1 MTEEI
6 EIKEL
11 SEVVVRFSGDSGDG
25 MQLAGNIFSTISA
38 TVGNGISTFPDYP
51 ADIRAPQG
59 SLTGVSGFQVHIGSG
74 PVYTPGDQCDVLVAM
89 NAAALKT
96 QYKYAKPQA
105 TIIIDTDSF
114 GAMDL
119 KKADFKTDDYLAE
132 LGIDPD
138 RVVACPITQM
148 VKAIAADSTDSK
160 TALKCRNMF
169 ALGLV
174 CWLFNREV
182 SLVENFLREKFA
194 RKPQVA
200 ELNIKVVNAGYDYGH
215 NVHASVPA
223 TYRIESKTKV
233 PGRYKDITGNKATAY
248 GLIAAAEKAG
258 LKLFLGSYPIT
269 PATDILHELSK
280 HKSCGVITVQCEDEI
295 SGCASAVGA
304 AFAGALAATSTSG
317 PGICLK
323 SEAINLAVIDE
334 LPLVI
339 IDVQRGGPSTGLP
352 TKSEQTDL
360 LQALYGRNGES
371 PMPIIAATSPTDC
384 FDAAY
389 RAAKMALEHMT
400 PVILL
405 TDAFIANGS
414 AAWKLPKMDELP
426 DIRPHYVTDE
436 QKYKYTPYV
445 RDPESQV
452 RYWAI
457 PGQEGYTHILG
468 GLEKDGKTG
477 AISTEPENHNKMSHI
492 RYQKVARIPV
502 PDMVV
507 EGDADDAELL
517 IVGFGSTYGHLLSA
531 TNVLRSRGHKV
542 AMAQV
547 KFVNPLPAN
556 IAEVLMRY
564 PKVVVAEQNLG
575 QLAALL
581 RIRVNGFA
589 PYQYNQVKGQP
600 FVVNDLVEEFERLLE
615 TKAVPSGAQ
624 TFDTKVLN
632 APNINI

>member
-1 MTEEI
+1 MTDDI
-6 EIKEL
+6 EIKDL
-11 SEVVVRFSGDSGDG
+11 AEVVVRFSGDSGDG
-25 MQLAGNIFSTISA
+25 MQLAGNIFSTVSA

-51 ADIRAPQG
+51 ADIRAPHG
-59 SLTGVSGFQVHIGSG
+59 SLTGVSGYQVHIGSG
-74 PVYTPGDQCDVLVAM
+74 QVYTPGDQCDVLVAM

-114 GAMDL
+114 SPTDL
-119 KKADFKTDDYLAE
+119 KKADFQTDDYLEE

-138 RVVACPITQM
+138 RVVACPISTM
-148 VKAIAADSTDSK
+148 VKDVATEAGCDDVKVTM
-160 TALKCRNMF
+160 KCRNMF

-174 CWLFNREV
+174 CWLFNREL
-182 SLVENFLREKFA
+182 SLVSSFLHEKFA
-194 RKPQVA
+194 KKPQVA

-223 TYRIESKTKV
+223 TYRIESKTKN
-233 PGRYKDITGNKATAY
+233 PGRYMDITGNKATAY

-258 LKLFLGSYPIT
+258 LRLYLGSYPIT
-269 PATDILHELSK
+269 PATDILHELAK
-280 HKSCGVITVQCEDEI
+280 HKSCGVTTVQCEDEI
-295 SGCASAVGA
+295 SACASAVGA
-304 AFAGALAATSTSG
+304 SFAGALAATSTSG

-334 LPLVI
+334 LPLVV

-371 PMPIIAATSPTDC
+371 PMPVIAATSPADC

-389 RAAKMALEHMT
+389 QAAKMALEHLT

-414 AAWKLPKMDELP
+414 AAWKLPKMAELDE
-426 DIRPHYVTDE
+426 IKPHYATEE

-445 RDPESQV
+445 RDPESKV

-477 AISTEPENHNKMSHI
+477 AISTEPENHNEMSHL
-492 RYQKVARIPV
+492 RYEKVAKIEV
-502 PDMVV
+502 PDLKV
-507 EGDADDAELL
+507 EGDADDADLL
-517 IVGFGSTYGHLLSA
+517 IVGFGSTYGHLLS
-531 TNVLRSRGHKV
+531 TMKVLREKGHKV
-542 AMAQV
+542 ALAQF
-547 KFVNPLPAN
+547 KYINPLPAN
-556 IAEVLMRY
+556 TAEVLMKY
-564 PKVVVAEQNLG
+564 KKVVVAEQNLG

-581 RIRVNGFA
+581 RIRINGFT
-589 PYQYNQVKGQP
+589 PYQFDQVKGQP
-600 FVVNDLVEEFERLLE
+600 FVINELVSQFEKLILVREELKP
-615 TKAVPSGAQ
+615 TS
-624 TFDTKVLN
+624 TFDERML
-632 APNINI
+632 

>member
-132 LGIDPD
+132 LGIGPD

-233 PGRYKDITGNKATAY
+233 PGRYMDITGNKATAY